1 MICKNCGKEHDGSY
15 GSGKFCS
22 LKCARSYATKNDIK
36 KIERSKMR

>member
-36 KIERSKMR
+36 N